1 MEMASLV
8 DKTGGYFVIA
18 EAFEHPTFKNS
29 LAKSFRVDDNQVRL
43 LILHSSAT

>member
-29 LAKSFRVDDNQVRL
+29 LAKSFRVDDNQVL
-43 LILHSSAT
+43 LILHSSSAT